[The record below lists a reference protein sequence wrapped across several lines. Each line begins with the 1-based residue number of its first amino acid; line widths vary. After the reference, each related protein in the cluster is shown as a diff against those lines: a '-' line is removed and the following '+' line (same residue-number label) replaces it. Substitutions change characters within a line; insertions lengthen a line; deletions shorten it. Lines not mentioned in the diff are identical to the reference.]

1 MHPDEVSI
9 YVKNYLPYRTVYLHI
24 YIYMFSITV
33 YTHLIVGFQKL
44 LEMLACEKKMLAQ
57 CITDLSKLQFPES
70 TEFVHVTTQELS

>member
-1 MHPDEVSI
+1 
-9 YVKNYLPYRTVYLHI
+9 
-24 YIYMFSITV
+24 MFSITV

-57 CITDLSKLQFPES
+57 RITDLSKLQFPES